1 MPLVQSVARSIEIL
15 RSLTGATRGLGVTEV
30 AERLG
35 VAKPTAHALLRT
47 LEADQLVA
55 QDRATGKYRLGPALL
70 ELGNAY
76 LETHE
81 LRARSIVW
89 ADSLATRTN
98 EAVWVGVLNGDHVLV
113 VHHAFRPEGAVQILE
128 VGAVLPWHTCA
139 LGKAIVAHLPAD
151 DRARLLAGQL
161 PVLTGGTITD
171 PGRLADQLKDV
182 LVIGYAVEDGEAAI
196 GDAGVAAP
204 VFDRDGVVGAIGLVG
219 PVERLLGGF
228 REERDRA
235 DRGDR
240 PAPGAD
246 SPGPARASDEHA
258 VAVRE
263 TARLLSRD
271 LGAGRPTPRRFIA
284 EAS

>member
-1 MPLVQSVARSIEIL
+1 VARAVDIL
-15 RSLTGATRGLGVTEV
+15 RALAGAGRGLGVTEV
-30 AERLG
+30 ADRLG

-47 LEADQLVA
+47 LEAGGVVS
-55 QDRATGKYRLGPALL
+55 QDRETGKYRLGPVLL

-81 LRARSIVW
+81 LRARSVVW

-98 EAVWVGVLNGDHVLV
+98 EAVWVCVQSGDHVLV

-139 LGKAIVAHLPAD
+139 LGKAIVAHLPEAD
-151 DRARLLAGQL
+151 RTALLGAGDAL

-171 PGRLADQLKDV
+171 PAELATQLE
-182 LVIGYAVEDGEAAI
+182 LVRTRGYAVEDGEAAI
-196 GDAGVAAP
+196 GDAGLAAP
-204 VFDRDGVVGAIGLVG
+204 VFDREGDVVGSIGLVG
-219 PVERLLGGF
+219 PVERLLAEGA
-228 REERDRA
+228 RD
-235 DRGDR
+235 
-240 PAPGAD
+240 
-246 SPGPARASDEHA
+246 ELV

-263 TARLLSRD
+263 TARMLSRE
-271 LGAGRPTPRRFIA
+271 LGAGRPSLRRLSA